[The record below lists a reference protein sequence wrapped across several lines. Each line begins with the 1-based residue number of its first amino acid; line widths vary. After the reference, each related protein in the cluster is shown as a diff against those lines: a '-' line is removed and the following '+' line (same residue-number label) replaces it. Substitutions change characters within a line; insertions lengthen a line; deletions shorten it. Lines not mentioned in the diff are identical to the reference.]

1 MVGIELVERVPKG
14 KSGSPSI
21 FTITGNYNL
30 QMMTEL
36 QHHFFTEDHI
46 YSFALAYSTTITL
59 LPH

>member
-30 QMMTEL
+30 QMMTKL
-36 QHHFFTEDHI
+36 QHHFFTEDHNFWLD
-46 YSFALAYSTTITL
+46 SPTL
-59 LPH
+59 PL